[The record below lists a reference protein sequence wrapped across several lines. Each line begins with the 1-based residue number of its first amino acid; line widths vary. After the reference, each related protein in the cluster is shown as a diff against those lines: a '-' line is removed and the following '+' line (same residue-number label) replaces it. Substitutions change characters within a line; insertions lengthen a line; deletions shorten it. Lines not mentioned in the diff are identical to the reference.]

1 MADMTYKKFQ
11 KQENSMK
18 SLKSFSLYL
27 HAMTSDGKNTNHKR
41 IPTKRKDL
49 LAPTG
54 ALIVMMV
61 WYISKAAAA
70 TFSDFQSV
78 H

>member
-41 IPTKRKDL
+41 IPTKRKDRSSYSDDGL
-49 LAPTG
+49 
-54 ALIVMMV
+54 V
-61 WYISKAAAA
+61 YI
-70 TFSDFQSV
+70 
-78 H
+78 

>member
-1 MADMTYKKFQ
+1 MRTKVQCNLNMADMTYKKFQ

-54 ALIVMMV
+54 ALMTQCKINGTV
-61 WYISKAAAA
+61 
-70 TFSDFQSV
+70 
-78 H
+78 